1 MHAKKNL
8 PRSIRITHIFLLLG
22 AVIWMAFGIITA
34 AGAHPAIPEVG
45 TIRWAMAIMA
55 VLTSVCM
62 LAFSYLLPKRNSF
75 AYWLTLGLLFTIV
88 IITITD
94 EFGLADLIVLIIH
107 VVPLAILIRE
117 RQWFRQPI
125 MDNQDPK

>member
-1 MHAKKNL
+1 
-8 PRSIRITHIFLLLG
+8 
-22 AVIWMAFGIITA
+22 MAFGIITA

-88 IITITD
+88 ILTITD